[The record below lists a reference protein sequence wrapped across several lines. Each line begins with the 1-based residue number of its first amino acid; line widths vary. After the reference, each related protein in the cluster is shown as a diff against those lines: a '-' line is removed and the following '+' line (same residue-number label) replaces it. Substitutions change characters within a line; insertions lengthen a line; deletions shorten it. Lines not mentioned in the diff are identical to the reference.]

1 MLLVLPRVLDALQ
14 LDEARQLLAQGRW
27 TGGRHTAGSQSA
39 QVKDN
44 EQLDP
49 RDPVTLQLQQRVLG
63 ALDKHLLFFSAAL
76 PKKIWPPAFNRY
88 AGGQTYGDH
97 VDQGIR
103 THAQMRLRADLSC
116 TLFLS
121 EPHEYEGGELVTQLP
136 GGERRVKLAAGDAV
150 LYLGHTVH
158 RVEPVTAGARLA
170 SFFWIESLVRSPEQ
184 RELLFQMDR
193 ALTALRS
200 RDGESAEA
208 VALMGSYH
216 HLLRMWADT

>member
-1 MLLVLPRVLDALQ
+1 MLLPLPDVLSPAELAQAQQWLQ
-14 LDEARQLLAQGRW
+14 QGRW
-27 TGGRHTAGSQSA
+27 TGGRHTAGQQSA

-44 EQLDP
+44 EQLDAQHP
-49 RDPVTLQLQQRVLG
+49 LTQQLQQLLLA
-63 ALDKHLLFFSAAL
+63 ALERHLTFFSAAL

-103 THAQMRLRADLSC
+103 TRPGLRLRADLSC
-116 TLFLS
+116 TVFLS
-121 EPHEYEGGELVTQLP
+121 EGYRGGELVIQTP
-136 GGERRVKLAAGDAV
+136 EGERRFRGPAGSAL
-150 LYLGHTVH
+150 LYPAHTVH
-158 RVEPVTAGARLA
+158 RVEPVTEGARLA
-170 SFFWIESLVRSPEQ
+170 SFFWVESLVRSPEQ
-184 RELLFQMDR
+184 RELLWNMDR

-216 HLLRMWADT
+216 HLLRMWSDS

>member
-1 MLLVLPRVLDALQ
+1 MLITLPRVLAPEELQ
-14 LDEARQLLAQGRW
+14 QARQWLAAGAW
-27 TGGRHTAGSQSA
+27 TGGQHTAGRQSA

-44 EQLDP
+44 AQLDP
-49 RDPVTLQLQQRVLG
+49 AHPLTQRLQQLVLA
-63 ALDKHLLFFSAAL
+63 ALERHLLFFSAAL

-103 THAQMRLRADLSC
+103 SREGLRLRSDLSC
-116 TLFLS
+116 TLFFS
-121 EPHEYEGGELVTQLP
+121 EPEDYEGGELVTEL
-136 GGERRVKLAAGDAV
+136 GGQTFRVKGRAGDAV

-158 RVEPVTAGARLA
+158 RVEPVTRGERLA
-170 SFFWIESLVRSPEQ
+170 SFFWVESLVRAPEQ
-184 RELLFQMDR
+184 RELLFNLDR
-193 ALTALRS
+193 ALTALRE

-208 VALMGSYH
+208 VALMGTYH

>member
-1 MLLVLPRVLDALQ
+1 MLITLPEVLSREELAA
-14 LDEARQLLAQGRW
+14 ARQLLETGPW
-27 TGGRHTAGSQSA
+27 TGGVHTAGQQSA
-39 QVKDN
+39 RVKN
-44 EQLDP
+44 NQQLESQH
-49 RDPVTLQLQQRVLG
+49 PVTQQLQQLVLA
-63 ALDKHLLFFSAAL
+63 ALERHLLFFSAAL

-103 THAQMRLRADLSC
+103 TRAGLRLRSDLSC
-116 TLFLS
+116 TLFLN
-121 EPHEYEGGELVTQLP
+121 EPIDYEGGELVTTI
-136 GGERRVKLAAGDAV
+136 GGVEHRIKGRAGDAV

-158 RVEPVTAGARLA
+158 RVEPVTQGVRLA

-184 RELLFQMDR
+184 RELLLNMDR
-193 ALTALRS
+193 ALTSLRS

-216 HLLRMWADT
+216 HLLRLWSDT

>member
-1 MLLVLPRVLDALQ
+1 MLLTLPAVLSPDELGQAQRWLQ
-14 LDEARQLLAQGRW
+14 EGRW
-27 TGGRHTAGSQSA
+27 TGGKHTAGQQSA

-49 RDPVTLQLQQRVLG
+49 QHPQTQQLQQLVLG
-63 ALDKHLLFFSAAL
+63 AMERHLLFFSAAL

-103 THAQMRLRADLSC
+103 TRPGLRLRSDLSC
-116 TLFLS
+116 TLFLN
-121 EPHEYEGGELVTQLP
+121 EPEDYEGGELVTEL
-136 GGERRVKLAAGDAV
+136 GGQQQRVKGRAGDAV

-158 RVEPVTAGARLA
+158 RVEPVTRGQRLA
-170 SFFWIESLVRSPEQ
+170 SFFWVESLVRSPEQ
-184 RELLFQMDR
+184 RELLFNMDR
-193 ALTALRS
+193 ALTSLRS

-208 VALMGSYH
+208 VALMGTYH
-216 HLLRMWADT
+216 HLLRMWSDS

>member
-1 MLLVLPRVLDALQ
+1 LQQLVLAAL
-14 LDEARQLLAQGRW
+14 ER
-27 TGGRHTAGSQSA
+27 
-39 QVKDN
+39 
-44 EQLDP
+44 
-49 RDPVTLQLQQRVLG
+49 
-63 ALDKHLLFFSAAL
+63 HLLFFSAAL

-88 AGGQTYGDH
+88 AGGQAYGDH

-103 THAQMRLRADLSC
+103 TNAAMRLRSDLSC

-121 EPHEYEGGELVTQLP
+121 EPEDYEGGELVTQLP
-136 GGERRVKLAAGDAV
+136 GGERRVKGRAGDAV

-158 RVEPVTAGARLA
+158 RVEPVTRGARFA
-170 SFFWIESLVRSPEQ
+170 AFFWVESLVRSPEQ
-184 RELLFQMDR
+184 RELLFNMDR

-216 HLLRMWADT
+216 HLLRMWADA

>member
-1 MLLVLPRVLDALQ
+1 MLLTLPAVLRPAELGQ
-14 LDEARQLLAQGRW
+14 ARQWLAEGRW
-27 TGGRHTAGSQSA
+27 TGGRHTAGQQSA

-44 EQLDP
+44 EQLDAQH
-49 RDPVTLQLQQRVLG
+49 PVTQQLQQLVL
-63 ALDKHLLFFSAAL
+63 AAMERHLLFFSAAL

-103 THAQMRLRADLSC
+103 TRPGMRLRADLSC
-116 TLFLS
+116 TLFLN
-121 EPHEYEGGELVTQLP
+121 EPEDYEGGELVTEI
-136 GGERRVKLAAGDAV
+136 GGQRFAVKGRAGDAV

-158 RVEPVTAGARLA
+158 RVEPVTRGERLA

-184 RELLFQMDR
+184 RELLFHMDR
-193 ALTALRS
+193 ALTSLRS

-216 HLLRMWADT
+216 HLLRLWADA

>member
-1 MLLVLPRVLDALQ
+1 MLLTLPRVLDEQGLY
-14 LDEARQLLAQGRW
+14 EARRLLAAGRW

-49 RDPVTLQLQQRVLG
+49 ADEATRTLQKLVLG
-63 ALDKHLLFFSAAL
+63 ALEKHLLFFSAAL

-103 THAQMRLRADLSC
+103 TNAQMRLRSDLSC

-121 EPHEYEGGELVTQLP
+121 NPDEYEGGELVTRI
-136 GGERRVKLAAGDAV
+136 GHTEHRVKGRAGDAV

-158 RVEPVTAGARLA
+158 RVEPVTQGARLA
-170 SFFWIESLVRSPEQ
+170 SFLWVESLVRSPEQ
-184 RELLFQMDR
+184 RELLFNMDQ
-193 ALTALRS
+193 ALSALRS

-208 VALMGSYH
+208 VALVGTYH
-216 HLLRMWADT
+216 HLLRLWADS

>member
-1 MLLVLPRVLDALQ
+1 MLLTLPRVLDEQALY
-14 LDEARQLLAQGRW
+14 EARKLLAAGRW
-27 TGGRHTAGSQSA
+27 TGGRHTAGRQSA

-49 RDPVTLQLQQRVLG
+49 MDAGTIKLQQLVLQ
-63 ALDKHLLFFSAAL
+63 AMERHLLFFSAAL

-97 VDQGIR
+97 VDQAIR
-103 THAQMRLRADLSC
+103 TQAQMRLRSDLSC

-121 EPHEYEGGELVTQLP
+121 QPDEYEGGELVTRIGQV
-136 GGERRVKLAAGDAV
+136 EHRVKGRAGDAV

-158 RVEPVTAGARLA
+158 RVEPVTRGERLA
-170 SFFWIESLVRSPEQ
+170 SFFWIESLVRDPGQ
-184 RELLFQMDR
+184 RELLFNMDQ

-208 VALMGSYH
+208 VALMGTYH
-216 HLLRMWADT
+216 HLLRMWSDT

>member
-1 MLLVLPRVLDALQ
+1 MLLTLPKVLSPVELEQAQQCLQ
-14 LDEARQLLAQGRW
+14 AGHW
-27 TGGRHTAGSQSA
+27 TGGRHTAGQQSA

-44 EQLDP
+44 EQLSAQRP
-49 RDPVTLQLQQRVLG
+49 ITQQLQQLVLN
-63 ALDKHLLFFSAAL
+63 ALQQHLLFFSAAL

-103 THAQMRLRADLSC
+103 TREGLRLRADLSC
-116 TLFLS
+116 TLFLNNP
-121 EPHEYEGGELVTQLP
+121 EDYEGGELVIAGAP
-136 GGERRVKLAAGDAV
+136 GIKLRAGDAL
-150 LYLGHTVH
+150 LYGGHTVH
-158 RVEPVTAGARLA
+158 RVEPVTRGARLA
-170 SFFWIESLVRSPEQ
+170 CFFWVESLVRSSEQ
-184 RELLFQMDR
+184 RDLLLQMDG

-208 VALMGSYH
+208 VALMGTYH

>member
-1 MLLVLPRVLDALQ
+1 MLITLPDVLSREQ
-14 LDEARQLLAQGRW
+14 LAAARELLAAGSW
-27 TGGRHTAGSQSA
+27 TGGAHTAGRQSA

-44 EQLDP
+44 AQLEALH
-49 RDPVTLQLQQRVLG
+49 PVTQQLQQLVLG
-63 ALDKHLLFFSAAL
+63 ALERHLLFFSAAL

-88 AGGQTYGDH
+88 AGGQAYGDH

-103 THAQMRLRADLSC
+103 TRPGLRLRADLSC

-121 EPHEYEGGELVTQLP
+121 EPEDYEGGELVTEL
-136 GGERRVKLAAGDAV
+136 GGQRFRLKGRAGDAV

-158 RVEPVTAGARLA
+158 RVEPVTRGERLA
-170 SFFWIESLVRSPEQ
+170 SFFWVESLVRSAEQ
-184 RELLFQMDR
+184 RELLLNMDR
-193 ALTALRS
+193 ALTALRE

-216 HLLRMWADT
+216 HLLRMWAET